1 MYEIEIKDMDMN
13 QIAVSGQCFRIRR
26 QPDCDA
32 VWSVTANGEYVE
44 AVQQGNRFL
53 FSCNQEVFDNHWS
66 LYFDLS
72 RDYGQIKKE
81 IDPEDAYLQEAVKA
95 GWGVRILRQDL
106 WEMIVTFLISQNNN
120 ITRITNSVEALAV
133 KFGQKKNSRGLIR
146 YDGENWQETD
156 REFYTFPD
164 PQQIAQGGMEA
175 LQGLGLGYRDKYIL
189 DMAQFCSSQEGRN
202 WLTQLLDCDYEE
214 SHKRLMTRYGI
225 GRKVADCICLFGL
238 HHVGAFPVDTHVKQ
252 IVAAY
257 YPGGFPLDQY
267 PGIAGILQQYM
278 FYYKLNK

>member
-44 AVQQGNRFL
+44 AVQQGNHFL

-214 SHKRLMTRYGI
+214 SHKRLMARYGI

-238 HHVGAFPVDTHVKQ
+238 HHVGAFPMDTHVKQ